1 MIEFEFDE
9 LRAAAQRIGTDF
21 GDFERDD
28 IARLAQWMAAQVD
41 EFLVVAAPLQ
51 PSLDAV
57 RAVRVAGPEAARDTD
72 PLNAVVRWVDVAAVS
87 DAVTSDLL
95 AGKRIGLKDLIS
107 VAGVPLSA
115 ANKIF
120 DGFVPREDAP
130 VTRRLLEAG
139 AHIVAMTNLEG
150 MAWGGG
156 SESGRWG
163 AVENPWDPAR
173 STGGSSGGSGAALF
187 YEGIDI
193 TFGTDQGGSIRLPAS
208 WCGVLGLKPTHA
220 LVPYQGIASHEY
232 TFDHVGPMTR
242 STEDMALAMAA
253 VSGRSIGDPRQAAGT
268 PELPFIEAWAN
279 APATYEGVTFGVLKE
294 AINYSDG
301 TPEREAALA
310 AFRETVADLEA
321 LGATVVEISIPEHL
335 VGGSI
340 IFGAMVESVATTLTS
355 FGDGY
360 HWSGAHSVETRLAVG
375 KGLAAFGAEM
385 PPAYRVSAALG
396 ELLRQRYYG
405 TVYAQAQNAI
415 PAVRAAYD
423 AALEVVDAIIMPTT
437 PTTAM
442 LRTPEASMYDTQ
454 VHSFSMAIDTATHNA
469 TGHPALSIPASEVEG
484 MPLGLMIVGK
494 HFHDHDL
501 ISYARTWEKSRGW
514 VPANPPVY
522 GATSPA
528 L

>member
-1 MIEFEFDE
+1 MIEFDYDE
-9 LRAAAQRIGTDF
+9 LRSAAQRIGTDF
-21 GDFERDD
+21 GEFERED
-28 IARLAQWMAAQVD
+28 ITRLAAWMSAQVD
-41 EFLVVAAPLQ
+41 DFLVLVAPLQ
-51 PSLDAV
+51 PPLDAV

-72 PLNAVVRWVDVAAVS
+72 PLNAVVRWVDVEAVS
-87 DAVTSDLL
+87 DAVTGDLL

-130 VTRRLLEAG
+130 VTRRILEAG
-139 AHIVAMTNLEG
+139 GRIVAMTNLEG

-173 STGGSSGGSGAALF
+173 SAGGSSSGSGAALF
-187 YEGIDI
+187 YDGIDI
-193 TFGTDQGGSIRLPAS
+193 TFGTDQGGSIRVPAS
-208 WCGVLGLKPTHA
+208 WCGVLGLKPTHS

-242 STEDMALAMAA
+242 TTEDMALSMAV
-253 VSGRSIGDPRQAAGT
+253 VSGRSVGDPRQAAGV
-268 PELPFIEAWAN
+268 PDLPFVEAWQN
-279 APATYEGVTFGVLKE
+279 APATYEGVTFGVLTE
-294 AINYSDG
+294 ALDYSDG
-301 TPEREAALA
+301 SPEREAALA
-310 AFRETVADLEA
+310 AFRDAVAELEA
-321 LGATVVEISIPEHL
+321 LGATIVEISIPEHL

-340 IFGAMVESVATTLTS
+340 IFGAMVESIATTLTS

-415 PAVRAAYD
+415 PPVRAAYD
-423 AALEVVDAIIMPTT
+423 AALEKVDAIIMPTT
-437 PTTAM
+437 PTAAM

-454 VHSFSMAIDTATHNA
+454 VHSFSMAIDTSTHNA
-469 TGHPALSIPASEVEG
+469 TGHPTISIPAAEVDG
-484 MPLGLMIVGK
+484 MPLGVMLVGK
-494 HFHDHDL
+494 HFRDHEL
-501 ISYARTWEKSRGW
+501 IAYARTWERAKGW
-514 VPANPPVY
+514 LPKVPPLYDVVI
-522 GATSPA
+522 PA

>member
-1 MIEFEFDE
+1 MIEFEYDE
-9 LRAAAQRIGTDF
+9 LQSAAQRLGTGF
-21 GDFERDD
+21 AEYERED
-28 IARLAQWMAAQVD
+28 IIRLAEWMAAQVD
-41 EFLVVAAPLQ
+41 EFLDIALPLQ
-51 PSLDAV
+51 PPVDAV
-57 RAVRVAGPEAARDTD
+57 RAVRAAGPEASRDTD
-72 PLNAVVRWVDVAAVS
+72 PLNAIVRWVDVEAVP
-87 DAVTSDLL
+87 DAVTGDLL

-139 AHIVAMTNLEG
+139 GSIVAMTNLEG

-163 AVENPWDPAR
+163 ACQNPWDPAR
-173 STGGSSGGSGAALF
+173 STGGSSGGSAAALF
-187 YEGIDI
+187 YDGIDI

-208 WCGVLGLKPTHA
+208 WCGVLGLKPTHS
-220 LVPYQGIASHEY
+220 LVPYQGIASHEF

-242 STEDMALAMAA
+242 STEDMAHAMAA
-253 VSGRSIGDPRQAAGT
+253 VAGRTPGDPRQAAGV
-268 PELPFIEAWAN
+268 PDVPFVEAWAD
-279 APATYEGVTFGVLKE
+279 APDTYEGVTFGVLSE
-294 AINYSDG
+294 AIDYSDG
-301 TPEREAALA
+301 SPEREAALA
-310 AFRETVADLEA
+310 AFRGTVAELEA
-321 LGATVVEISIPEHL
+321 LGATVVEISIPEHK

-340 IFGAMVESVATTLTS
+340 IFGAMVESVATTLYA
-355 FGDGY
+355 FGGGY

-415 PAVRAAYD
+415 AAVRAAYD
-423 AALEVVDAIIMPTT
+423 AALEQVDAIIMPTT

-442 LRTPEASMYDTQ
+442 LRTPDASMYDTQ
-454 VHSFSMAIDTATHNA
+454 VHSFSMAVDTPTHNA
-469 TGHPALSIPASEVEG
+469 TGHPALSMPAAEVDG
-484 MPLGLMIVGK
+484 LPLGVMLVGK
-494 HFHDHDL
+494 HFADHEL

-514 VPANPPVY
+514 LPAKAPAYDVQ
-522 GATSPA
+522 APA